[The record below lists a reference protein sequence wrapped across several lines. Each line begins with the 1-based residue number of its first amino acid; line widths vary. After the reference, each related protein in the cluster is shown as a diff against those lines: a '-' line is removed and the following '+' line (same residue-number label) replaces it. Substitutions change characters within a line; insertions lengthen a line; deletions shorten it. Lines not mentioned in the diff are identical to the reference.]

1 MPNFLLIFSRIVLS
15 SPEMLKHPF
24 SITLFGDWMYWSD
37 WDRNAIFQADK
48 FNGQRAS
55 LVANSS
61 MVCSKLIVNYENLG
75 LNFFLL
81 LATQIPMVIHVYH
94 PYRQPEAQNHC
105 LPLNGRCSH
114 VCLPAPQL
122 TANSAKTSCACPRGL
137 RLDNDNLNCIHDRKL
152 FCSSPKF
159 VSTFCFIFYF
169 IFVSF
174 LMFSFIQGCESFQL
188 SQSAS
193 DQF

>member
-61 MVCSKLIVNYENLG
+61 MVC
-75 LNFFLL
+75 
-81 LATQIPMVIHVYH
+81 
-94 PYRQPEAQNHC
+94 
-105 LPLNGRCSH
+105 
-114 VCLPAPQL
+114 
-122 TANSAKTSCACPRGL
+122 
-137 RLDNDNLNCIHDRKL
+137 
-152 FCSSPKF
+152 
-159 VSTFCFIFYF
+159 
-169 IFVSF
+169 
-174 LMFSFIQGCESFQL
+174 IQT
-188 SQSAS
+188 
-193 DQF
+193 D